1 MPPTNLHF
9 FPPPPQCKLAWEGNE
24 GEYDDFYDYAA
35 DEVGGGAEAAMVVDG
50 GATHPPALAEYEL
63 ALPSGALLGSRHLA
77 RYYKQAHRVREA
89 GRGAA
94 LRGAL
99 VARYAERG
107 RRGGVGAGRLARPPT
122 PSHAPVIPSYTAL
135 GVLAT
140 QSDPVRIAARRE
152 AQKARVRAEKV
163 DMRAALRGNVNRNLP
178 RNVPY

>member
-1 MPPTNLHF
+1 
-9 FPPPPQCKLAWEGNE
+9 
-24 GEYDDFYDYAA
+24 
-35 DEVGGGAEAAMVVDG
+35 MVVDG

-163 DMRAALRGNVNRNLP
+163 DMRAALRGNVNRSEA
-178 RNVPY
+178 PYNRQPGQAAALSDAEIDDVIAFLATLSDGFAP